1 MPFGLSAFVALRAEQ
16 RRGSSLSF
24 AALVL
29 CKCVPALHHQHLVG
43 APPEPGVAERAGI
56 GRKTRHP
63 ASRDEAHREAFHL
76 VKLGDLASSAQ
87 QLGRAW
93 QSLCCAAYQQCA
105 RIPDSDRRVVCV
117 KISGIEATT

>member
-1 MPFGLSAFVALRAEQ
+1 MPFDLSAFVALRAEQ

-76 VKLGDLASSAQ
+76 VKLGDFGEQCAA
-87 QLGRAW
+87 AW
-93 QSLCCAAYQQCA
+93 QSMAELVLCCLSTMC
-105 RIPDSDRRVVCV
+105 
-117 KISGIEATT
+117 